1 MIAFETGSGIE
12 AKPGMMD
19 STRRLDYRE
28 LNSYKPL
35 FLDYVYRFDRLAPY
49 FSGNPGDPDVWGRV
63 AQKVSDYPR
72 QTKQVSEVL
81 HRQNREMG
89 ADPAVSTALDSLANG
104 ALAVVTGQ
112 QVGLFGGPLY
122 SLYKALTAVELAR
135 QVRSIV
141 ERPVVAL
148 FWMDADDH
156 DFEEVN
162 SVNLI
167 DPSVELIALSYQP
180 GELQKGAPVGA
191 LPLDSSIEDLITRA
205 GECLAPSEFKQEIFD
220 ALRESYAPGKTLAE
234 AFGSWLLRMTRGTG
248 LAIVDPTAR
257 PLKSLAASLFQRETS
272 EKSESTRLVEETTG
286 RLVSQ
291 GYHAQASTADQRLN
305 LLYSDPVRSPIVV
318 EDSGFRL
325 SDQGSTV
332 SPEELSKL
340 VDESPERF
348 SANVLLRPLVQDHL
362 LPTISYVGG
371 PNELAYL
378 AQLGAV
384 YDHFGVPMPIIVP
397 RTSTTIVEKAAAKF
411 MSRHKLEL
419 SDLRAN
425 DESVLND
432 ILKDLA
438 PPQLDEDLSR
448 ARTCIQEITQT
459 LEKDLAAVD
468 PTLAATAKSTRGKL
482 LHHLGELEAKSRRAI
497 KKKNDTLRRQFL
509 SARTTLFPNFDMQ
522 ERQLSPVQYLAKYG
536 WHFTD
541 MVRESIDVE
550 EPGHVLLFP

>member
-1 MIAFETGSGIE
+1 ML
-12 AKPGMMD
+12 D
-19 STRRLDYRE
+19 STRKLDYRE
-28 LNSYKPL
+28 LASYKPL

-49 FSGNPGDPDVWGRV
+49 FPGNPGDPDAWRRV
-63 AQKVSDYPR
+63 AKKVSDYPR
-72 QTKQVSEVL
+72 QTKRVAEVL
-81 HRQNREMG
+81 HEQNREMG
-89 ADPAVSTALDSLANG
+89 ADPVVSQALEALANG

-122 SLYKALTAVELAR
+122 SLYKALTAVELAKK
-135 QVRSIV
+135 VGLIID
-141 ERPVVAL
+141 RPVVAL

-156 DFEEVN
+156 DFEEV
-162 SVNLI
+162 SAVNFI
-167 DPSVELIALSYQP
+167 DPSQELITLSYQP
-180 GELQKGAPVGA
+180 AKIQAGASVGA
-191 LPLDSSIEDLITRA
+191 LPLESSIEELVARA
-205 GECLAPSEFKQEIFD
+205 GDCLAASEFKQEILD
-220 ALRESYAPGKTLAE
+220 ALGESYAPGRTLAE

-248 LAIVDPTAR
+248 LAVVDPTVR
-257 PLKSLAASLFQRETS
+257 PLKSLAASLFQRETAD
-272 EKSESTRLVEETTG
+272 KSESTRLVEETTG
-286 RLVSQ
+286 KLVSQ
-291 GYHAQASTADQRLN
+291 GYHAQAGTADHRLN
-305 LLYSDPVRSPIVV
+305 LLYSDPIRSHIMV

-325 SDQGSTV
+325 SDQGSAV
-332 SPEELSKL
+332 SLEELEKL
-340 VDESPERF
+340 VDEAPERF

-384 YDHFGVPMPIIVP
+384 YDHFGVPMPLIVP
-397 RTSTTIVEKAAAKF
+397 RTSITVVEKAAAKF
-411 MSRHKLEL
+411 LSRHALKLP
-419 SDLRAN
+419 DLRVN

-468 PTLAATAKSTRGKL
+468 PTLASTAKSTRGKL

-497 KKKNDTLRRQFL
+497 KKKNDTLRRQFF
-509 SARTTLFPNFDMQ
+509 SARTALFPNFDMQ

-536 WHFTD
+536 WHFTE
-541 MVRESIDVE
+541 MVRECIDVE

>member
-1 MIAFETGSGIE
+1 ML
-12 AKPGMMD
+12 D
-19 STRRLDYRE
+19 STRKLDYRE
-28 LNSYKPL
+28 LASYKPL

-49 FSGNPGDPDVWGRV
+49 FAGNPGDPDAWRRV
-63 AQKVSDYPR
+63 AKKVSDYPR
-72 QTKQVSEVL
+72 QTKRVAEVL
-81 HRQNREMG
+81 HEQNREMG
-89 ADPAVSTALDSLANG
+89 ADPVVSQALEALANG

-122 SLYKALTAVELAR
+122 SLYKALTAVELAKK
-135 QVRSIV
+135 VGLIID
-141 ERPVVAL
+141 RPVVAL

-156 DFEEVN
+156 DFEEVS
-162 SVNLI
+162 SVNFI
-167 DPSVELIALSYQP
+167 DPSQELITLSYQP
-180 GELQKGAPVGA
+180 AELQKGASVGA
-191 LPLDSSIEDLITRA
+191 LPLESSIEELVARA
-205 GECLAPSEFKQEIFD
+205 GDCLPASEFKQEILD
-220 ALRESYAPGKTLAE
+220 ALGESYAPGRTLAE

-248 LAIVDPTAR
+248 LAVVDPTVR

-286 RLVSQ
+286 KLVSE
-291 GYHAQASTADQRLN
+291 GYHAQAGTADHRLN
-305 LLYSDPVRSPIVV
+305 LLYSDPVRSHIMV

-325 SDQGSTV
+325 SDQGSAV
-332 SPEELSKL
+332 SLEELEKL
-340 VDESPERF
+340 VDEAPERF

-384 YDHFGVPMPIIVP
+384 YDHFGVPMPLIVP
-397 RTSTTIVEKAAAKF
+397 RTSITVVEKAAAKF
-411 MSRHKLEL
+411 LSRHGLKLP
-419 SDLRAN
+419 DLRVN

-468 PTLAATAKSTRGKL
+468 PTLASAAKSTRGKL

-497 KKKNDTLRRQFL
+497 KKKNDTLGRQFF
-509 SARTTLFPNFDMQ
+509 SARTALFPNFDMQ

-536 WHFTD
+536 WHFTE

>member
-1 MIAFETGSGIE
+1 
-12 AKPGMMD
+12 MMD
-19 STRRLDYRE
+19 SAKKLDYRE
-28 LNSYKPL
+28 LASYKPL

-49 FSGNPGDPDVWGRV
+49 FSGDPGDPDAWRRV
-63 AQKVSDYPR
+63 AKKVSDYPR
-72 QTKQVSEVL
+72 QPERVAKML
-81 HRQNREMG
+81 HRQNRKMG
-89 ADPAVSTALDSLANG
+89 ADPAVSKALDALANG
-104 ALAVVTGQ
+104 ALAIVTGQ

-122 SLYKALTAVELAR
+122 SLYKALTAVQLAR
-135 QVRSIV
+135 KISPMVG
-141 ERPVVAL
+141 RPVVAL

-156 DFEEVN
+156 DFEEIS

-167 DPSVELIALSYQP
+167 DPSQELLALSYQP
-180 GELQKGAPVGA
+180 PELQKGAPVGA
-191 LPLDSSIEDLITRA
+191 LPLESSIEELVARA
-205 GECLAPSEFKQEIFD
+205 GECLGPSEFKEEILE
-220 ALRESYAPGKTLAE
+220 ALGESYAPGRTLAE

-248 LAIVDPTAR
+248 LAVVDPTA
-257 PLKSLAASLFQRETS
+257 PSLKSMAATLFQRETS
-272 EKSESTRLVEETTG
+272 DKSESTRLVEETT
-286 RLVSQ
+286 RKLVSQ
-291 GYHAQASTADQRLN
+291 GYHAQAGTADHRLN
-305 LLYSDPVRSPIVV
+305 VLYSDPVRSHITV

-325 SDQGSTV
+325 SDHGSAM

-384 YDHFGVPMPIIVP
+384 YDHFGVPMPLIVP
-397 RTSTTIVEKAAAKF
+397 RSSITVVEKAAAKF
-411 MSRHKLEL
+411 LSRHGLKL

-438 PPQLDEDLSR
+438 PPQLDEDLAR

-468 PTLAATAKSTRGKL
+468 PTLASTAKSTRGKL
-482 LHHLGELEAKSRRAI
+482 LHHLGELETKSRRAI
-497 KKKNDTLRRQFL
+497 KKKNDTLRRQFF
-509 SARTTLFPNFDMQ
+509 SARTALFPNFDMQ

-541 MVRESIDVE
+541 MVRESIDME

>member
-1 MIAFETGSGIE
+1 ML
-12 AKPGMMD
+12 D
-19 STRRLDYRE
+19 STRKLDYRE
-28 LNSYKPL
+28 LASYKPL

-49 FSGNPGDPDVWGRV
+49 FPGNPGDPDAWRRV
-63 AQKVSDYPR
+63 AKKVSDYPR
-72 QTKQVSEVL
+72 QTKRVAEVL
-81 HRQNREMG
+81 HEQNREMG
-89 ADPAVSTALDSLANG
+89 ADPKVSQALEALANG

-122 SLYKALTAVELAR
+122 SLYKALTAVELAKK
-135 QVRSIV
+135 VGLIID
-141 ERPVVAL
+141 RPVVAL

-156 DFEEVN
+156 DFEEVS
-162 SVNLI
+162 SVNFI
-167 DPSVELIALSYQP
+167 DPSQELITLSYQP
-180 GELQKGAPVGA
+180 AEIQEGASVGA
-191 LPLDSSIEDLITRA
+191 LPLESSIEELVARA
-205 GECLAPSEFKQEIFD
+205 GDCLAASEFKQEILD
-220 ALRESYAPGKTLAE
+220 ALGESYAPGRTLAE

-248 LAIVDPTAR
+248 LAVVDPTVR

-286 RLVSQ
+286 KLVSE
-291 GYHAQASTADQRLN
+291 GYHAQAGTADHRLN
-305 LLYSDPVRSPIVV
+305 LLYSDPVRSHIMV

-325 SDQGSTV
+325 SDQGSAV
-332 SPEELSKL
+332 SLEELEKL
-340 VDESPERF
+340 VDEAPERF

-362 LPTISYVGG
+362 LPTISYVSG

-384 YDHFGVPMPIIVP
+384 YDHFGVPMPLIVP
-397 RTSTTIVEKAAAKF
+397 RTSITVVEKAAAKF
-411 MSRHKLEL
+411 LSRHGLKLP
-419 SDLRAN
+419 DLRVN

-468 PTLAATAKSTRGKL
+468 PTLASAAKSTRGKL

-497 KKKNDTLRRQFL
+497 KKKNDTLRRQFF
-509 SARTTLFPNFDMQ
+509 SARTALFPNFDMQ

>member
-1 MIAFETGSGIE
+1 ML
-12 AKPGMMD
+12 D
-19 STRRLDYRE
+19 STRKLDYRE
-28 LNSYKPL
+28 LASYKPL

-49 FSGNPGDPDVWGRV
+49 FPGNPGEPDAWRRV
-63 AQKVSDYPR
+63 AKKVSDYPR
-72 QTKQVSEVL
+72 QTKRVAEVL
-81 HRQNREMG
+81 HEQNREMG
-89 ADPAVSTALDSLANG
+89 ADPAVSQALEALANG

-122 SLYKALTAVELAR
+122 SLYKALTAVELAKK
-135 QVRSIV
+135 VRPIID
-141 ERPVVAL
+141 RPVVAL

-156 DFEEVN
+156 DFEEVS
-162 SVNLI
+162 SVNFI
-167 DPSVELIALSYQP
+167 DPSQELITLSYQP
-180 GELQKGAPVGA
+180 AEVQKGASVGA
-191 LPLDSSIEDLITRA
+191 LPLESSIEELVARA
-205 GECLAPSEFKQEIFD
+205 GDCLAASEFKQEILD
-220 ALRESYAPGKTLAE
+220 ALGESYAPGRTLAE

-248 LAIVDPTAR
+248 LAVVDPTAR
-257 PLKSLAASLFQRETS
+257 PLKSLAASLFQRETAD
-272 EKSESTRLVEETTG
+272 KSESTRLVEETTG
-286 RLVSQ
+286 KLVSQ
-291 GYHAQASTADQRLN
+291 GYHAQAGTADHRLN
-305 LLYSDPVRSPIVV
+305 LLYSDPIRSHIMV

-325 SDQGSTV
+325 SDQGSAV
-332 SPEELSKL
+332 SLEELEKL
-340 VDESPERF
+340 VDEAPERF

-384 YDHFGVPMPIIVP
+384 YDHFGVPMPLIVP
-397 RTSTTIVEKAAAKF
+397 RTSITVVEKAAAKF
-411 MSRHKLEL
+411 LSRHGLKLP
-419 SDLRAN
+419 DLRVN

-468 PTLAATAKSTRGKL
+468 PTLASTARSTRGKL

-497 KKKNDTLRRQFL
+497 KKKNDTLRRQFF
-509 SARTTLFPNFDMQ
+509 SARTALFPNFDMQ

>member
-1 MIAFETGSGIE
+1 ML
-12 AKPGMMD
+12 D
-19 STRRLDYRE
+19 STRKLDYRK
-28 LNSYKPL
+28 LASYKPL

-49 FSGNPGDPDVWGRV
+49 FPGNPGDPDAWRRV
-63 AQKVSDYPR
+63 AKKVSDYPR
-72 QTKQVSEVL
+72 QTKRVAEVL
-81 HRQNREMG
+81 HEQNREMG
-89 ADPAVSTALDSLANG
+89 ADPTVSQALEALANG

-122 SLYKALTAVELAR
+122 SLYKALTAVELAKK
-135 QVRSIV
+135 VGLIID
-141 ERPVVAL
+141 RPVVAL

-156 DFEEVN
+156 DFEEVS
-162 SVNLI
+162 SVNFI
-167 DPSVELIALSYQP
+167 DPSQELITLNYQP
-180 GELQKGAPVGA
+180 AEIQEGASVGA
-191 LPLDSSIEDLITRA
+191 LPLESSIEELVARA
-205 GECLAPSEFKQEIFD
+205 GDCLPASEFKQEILD
-220 ALRESYAPGKTLAE
+220 ALGESYAPGRTLAE

-248 LAIVDPTAR
+248 LAVVDPTVR

-286 RLVSQ
+286 KLVSE
-291 GYHAQASTADQRLN
+291 GYHVQAGTADHRLN
-305 LLYSDPVRSPIVV
+305 LLYSDPVRSHIMV

-325 SDQGSTV
+325 SDQGSAV
-332 SPEELSKL
+332 SLEELEKL
-340 VDESPERF
+340 VDEAPERF

-362 LPTISYVGG
+362 LPTISYVSG

-384 YDHFGVPMPIIVP
+384 YDHFGVPMPLIVP
-397 RTSTTIVEKAAAKF
+397 RTSITVVEKAAAKF
-411 MSRHKLEL
+411 LSRHGLKLP
-419 SDLRAN
+419 DLRVN

-468 PTLAATAKSTRGKL
+468 PTLASAAKSTRGKL

-497 KKKNDTLRRQFL
+497 KKKNDTLRRQFF
-509 SARTTLFPNFDMQ
+509 SARTALFPNFDMQ

-541 MVRESIDVE
+541 MVRESIDAE

>member
-1 MIAFETGSGIE
+1 ML
-12 AKPGMMD
+12 D
-19 STRRLDYRE
+19 STSKLDYRE
-28 LNSYKPL
+28 LAFYKPL

-49 FSGNPGDPDVWGRV
+49 FPGNPGDPDAWRRV
-63 AQKVSDYPR
+63 AKKVSDYPR
-72 QTKQVSEVL
+72 QTKRVAEVL
-81 HRQNREMG
+81 HEQNREMG
-89 ADPAVSTALDSLANG
+89 ADPAVSQALEALANG

-122 SLYKALTAVELAR
+122 SLYKALTAVELAKK
-135 QVRSIV
+135 VGPIID
-141 ERPVVAL
+141 RPVVAL

-156 DFEEVN
+156 DFEEVSSAN
-162 SVNLI
+162 FI
-167 DPSVELIALSYQP
+167 DPSQELITLSYQP
-180 GELQKGAPVGA
+180 AEVQKGASVGA
-191 LPLDSSIEDLITRA
+191 LPLESSIEELVARA
-205 GECLAPSEFKQEIFD
+205 GECLAASEFKQEILD
-220 ALRESYAPGKTLAE
+220 ALGESYAPGRTLAE

-248 LAIVDPTAR
+248 LAVVDPTVR

-286 RLVSQ
+286 KLASE
-291 GYHAQASTADQRLN
+291 GYHAQAGTADHRLN
-305 LLYSDPVRSPIVV
+305 LLYSDPVRSHIIV

-325 SDQGSTV
+325 SDQGSAV
-332 SPEELSKL
+332 SLAELSKL
-340 VDESPERF
+340 VDEAPERF

-384 YDHFGVPMPIIVP
+384 YDHFGVPMPLIVP
-397 RTSTTIVEKAAAKF
+397 RTSITVVEKAAAKF
-411 MSRHKLEL
+411 LSRHGLKLP
-419 SDLRAN
+419 DLRVN

-438 PPQLDEDLSR
+438 PPQLEEDLSR

-468 PTLAATAKSTRGKL
+468 PTLASAAKSTRGKL

-497 KKKNDTLRRQFL
+497 KKKNDTLRRQFF
-509 SARTTLFPNFDMQ
+509 SARTALFPNFDMQ

-536 WHFTD
+536 WNFTD
-541 MVRESIDVE
+541 MVRECIDAE